1 LIRLDDAET
10 RREYLTEMISGI
22 GIVRWHS
29 ASQFPGDRTITYQ
42 KVAP

>member
-10 RREYLTEMISGI
+10 RREYQMISGI
-22 GIVRWHS
+22 GIVRWRS